1 MRSLQDARIGVIG
14 LGYVGLPLSVEFGKH
29 YPTVGFDI
37 KKSRVAELESGNDST
52 LETTPEELKA
62 AKGRVTFRVYCSNC
76 HGADAKGDGKLAPL
90 LSVKP
95 ADLTRLITKKDRGE
109 FPAERVRQSIDGR
122 AEVAGHGYREMPVWG
137 DVFQPMDSE
146 MSEPEKVDV
155 AKRKIA
161 ELVAYLR
168 TLQASAEEGGG

>member
-1 MRSLQDARIGVIG
+1 VWLLGGVVV
-14 LGYVGLPLSVEFGKH
+14 LLALAGLPAGAGAAQEE
-29 YPTVGFDI
+29 
-37 KKSRVAELESGNDST
+37 AAQQEDS
-52 LETTPEELKA
+52 EALKA

-95 ADLTRLITKKDRGE
+95 ADLTRLVTAKDKGE

-137 DVFQPMDSE
+137 DVFQPMDTE
-146 MSEPEKVDV
+146 MSEPEKVEV

-168 TLQASAEEGGG
+168 TIQAPAAEGGG

>member
-1 MRSLQDARIGVIG
+1 MDRARLIQG
-14 LGYVGLPLSVEFGKH
+14 LE
-29 YPTVGFDI
+29 D
-37 KKSRVAELESGNDST
+37 R
-52 LETTPEELKA
+52 
-62 AKGRVTFRVYCSNC
+62 FRRLTHVLY
-76 HGADAKGDGKLAPL
+76 DT
-90 LSVKP
+90 SVKP

-168 TLQASAEEGGG
+168 TLQAPAEEGGG